1 MKGKNKLKKRKKK
14 RQSIERKKK
23 YRKEDTFRVIG
34 FTRNLII
41 FDKV

>member
-14 RQSIERKKK
+14 DKVQ
-23 YRKEDTFRVIG
+23 KEEGDTFRVIG